1 MTAPGRRSIL
11 IVDDSPEDREVVRHF
26 LRRDEACMYT
36 INEADTGE
44 DALVLCREIQPD
56 CVLLDYNLPDMEALE
71 FLEALGEATG
81 FVPVPV
87 IVLTGHGIRTDL
99 ARRALERGAQDYIVK
114 GTTTPEGLVRALENA
129 VEKFGIQRALAEQR
143 IAAEIRNRQLETF
156 AAVVAHDLRN
166 PVGLIQTSAGFLLDE
181 LLQDGSDPVRRQLQ
195 IIHRSATRANRLIQ
209 DLMDV
214 ARLDAGQFTLEREQT
229 SIAPALDEILEVHR
243 TAAAEMGIRL
253 ESRVSNELPLLDADR
268 DRLVQVFDNLLSNAI
283 KFTRVGGTV
292 RIEAE
297 QDQSWVRFSVI
308 DTGAGIPEELRTHLF
323 DRFWQAR
330 SSDRR
335 GLGLGLAIAKGLVEA
350 HGGQIWVESQL
361 GQGTTFRFTMPVAES

>member
-26 LRRDEACMYT
+26 LRRDEGCTYA
-36 INEADTGE
+36 IHEADTGE
-44 DALVLCREIQPD
+44 DALEICRQVEPD
-56 CVLLDYNLPDMEALE
+56 CVLLDHSLPDMNALE
-71 FLEALGEATG
+71 FLEALGEASG
-81 FVPVPV
+81 FVPFPV
-87 IVLTGHGIRTDL
+87 IVLTGHGVRTDL

-114 GTTTPEGLVRALENA
+114 GTTTPEGLVRAIENA
-129 VEKFGIQRALAEQR
+129 VEKFSIQRALAEQR

-166 PVGLIQTSAGFLLDE
+166 PVGLIQTSAGFLLDV
-181 LLQDGSDPVRRQLQ
+181 LLQEGSDPVRKQLR

-214 ARLDAGQFTLEREQT
+214 ARLDAGQFTLERERT
-229 SIAPALDEILEVHR
+229 SVPSALDEVLVVHR
-243 TAAAEMGIRL
+243 AAAEEMGIRL
-253 ESRVSNELPLLDADR
+253 ESRIGDELPPLDADR
-268 DRLVQVFDNLLSNAI
+268 DRLLQIFDNLLSNAI
-283 KFTRVGGTV
+283 KFTRQGGTV
-292 RIEAE
+292 LLEAE
-297 QDQSWVRFSVI
+297 QDEPWVRFSVA
-308 DTGAGIPEELRTHLF
+308 DTGAGIPEELRAHLF

-350 HGGQIWVESQL
+350 HGGRIWVESQL
-361 GQGTTFRFTMPVAES
+361 GEGTTFYFTMPMVKS